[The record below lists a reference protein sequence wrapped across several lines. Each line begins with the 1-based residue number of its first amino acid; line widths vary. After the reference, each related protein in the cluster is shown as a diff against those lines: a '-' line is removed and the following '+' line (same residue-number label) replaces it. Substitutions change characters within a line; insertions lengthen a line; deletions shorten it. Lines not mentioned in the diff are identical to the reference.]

1 MMREM
6 SKFTHHVLRITFHMQ
21 PSTFH
26 PPRGLSAPHTQTLL
40 PYFLRNGKGVI
51 LRRERITLPDGDFL
65 DLDFAETRFPKFE
78 NPERSTTTSSKLRK
92 SEPPLVLLLHGLEG
106 DSHSGYIS
114 ETIRHLAGYGIP
126 SVALNHRGCS
136 GEPNRSPRAYH
147 SGETSDLAFVI
158 AWLGEQFPGRRLM
171 AVGFSLGANM
181 LIKYLG
187 ERGNST
193 PLRAGVAVSP
203 PFDLGRGSDRMAEG
217 FNNVYTQTFL
227 RRLKRKTLA
236 KAALY
241 QGILDVPT
249 VLAARNLRE
258 FDDAFIA
265 PVYGFRD
272 ADDYYTQS
280 SSGPFLAGIR
290 IPTLIIRSKDDPF
303 FDPADI
309 PYAGLNA
316 NPFLTPAIPEKGG
329 HVGFMEGVRSFWA
342 EREAARFLAEKW
354 NTDYAD

>member
-1 MMREM
+1 
-6 SKFTHHVLRITFHMQ
+6 MQ
-21 PSTFH
+21 PSTFNHQPFH
-26 PPRGLSAPHTQTLL
+26 PPRSLSTPHVQTLL

-51 LRRERITLPDGDFL
+51 RRRERITLPDGDFL
-65 DLDFAETRFPKFE
+65 DLDFADLPQRPDRFQGNIVRQPV
-78 NPERSTTTSSKLRK
+78 RS
-92 SEPPLVLLLHGLEG
+92 LVLLIHGLEG
-106 DSHSGYIS
+106 NSHSGYIS
-114 ETIRHLAGYGIP
+114 GTIRHLAGYGVP

-136 GEPNRSPRAYH
+136 GASNLSPRAYH

-158 AWLGEQFPGRRLM
+158 EWLGDKFPGRRLM

-203 PFDLGRGSDRMAEG
+203 PFDLGRGSDRMAQG
-217 FNNVYTQTFL
+217 FNNLYTQTFL

-241 QGILDVPT
+241 QGILEVPT

-258 FDDAFIA
+258 FDDAFVA

-309 PYAGLNA
+309 PYKVLNT
-316 NPFLTPAIPEKGG
+316 NPFLTPIITEKGG
-329 HVGFMEGVRSFWA
+329 HVGFMEGAGKFWA
-342 EREAARFLAEKW
+342 EREAARFLNFTTK
-354 NTDYAD
+354 NTKEHEGI

>member
-1 MMREM
+1 
-6 SKFTHHVLRITFHMQ
+6 MQ
-21 PSTFH
+21 PSTFNLQPFH
-26 PPRGLSAPHTQTLL
+26 PPRGLAAPHVQTIL
-40 PYFLRNGKGVI
+40 PHFLRTGRGVI
-51 LRRERITLPDGDFL
+51 LRRERIALPDGDFL
-65 DLDFAETRFPKFE
+65 DLDFAEARFPKVE
-78 NPERSTTTSSKLRK
+78 NPIHSELRK
-92 SEPPLVLLLHGLEG
+92 PEPPLVLLMHGLEG

-114 ETIRHLAGYGIP
+114 ETIRHLAGYGLP

-136 GEPNRSPRAYH
+136 GEPNHSPRAYH
-147 SGETSDLAFVI
+147 SGETGDLAFVI
-158 AWLGEQFPGRRLM
+158 AWLGEKFPGRRLM

-181 LIKYLG
+181 LIRYLG
-187 ERGNST
+187 ERGDNT

-203 PFDLGRGSDRMAEG
+203 PFDLGRGSDRMAQG
-217 FNNVYTQTFL
+217 FNNLYTQTFL

-241 QGILDVPT
+241 QGLLDIPT

-280 SSGPFLAGIR
+280 SSGPFLVGIR
-290 IPTLIIRSKDDPF
+290 VPTLIIRSKDDPF

-309 PYAGLNA
+309 PYEVLNT
-316 NPFLTPAIPEKGG
+316 NPFLTPAITEKGG
-329 HVGFMEGVRSFWA
+329 HVGFMEGIGKFWA
-342 EREAARFLAEKW
+342 EREAARFLAEKMEHGYYGL
-354 NTDYAD
+354 DGFP